1 MNILCVQSMWAAF
14 EMSIVLYVH
23 VAAFQKLIKSS
34 AKCVH
39 SFLISIKTRCTLH
52 FQRRGGAAAAR
63 GVGLRDQCHSDKV
76 PRSVLHVAAKY
87 KNISTY
93 IYERAKSCISTA
105 LIGIFALQWQAG
117 RGK

>member
-1 MNILCVQSMWAAF
+1 MNILCLLSMWAAF
-14 EMSIVLYVH
+14 EMSIVLYVHQCVH

-76 PRSVLHVAAKY
+76 PRYVLHVAAEY
-87 KNISTY
+87 KNSMCIHSR
-93 IYERAKSCISTA
+93 ERKVAIA
-105 LIGIFALQWQAG
+105 LL
-117 RGK
+117 